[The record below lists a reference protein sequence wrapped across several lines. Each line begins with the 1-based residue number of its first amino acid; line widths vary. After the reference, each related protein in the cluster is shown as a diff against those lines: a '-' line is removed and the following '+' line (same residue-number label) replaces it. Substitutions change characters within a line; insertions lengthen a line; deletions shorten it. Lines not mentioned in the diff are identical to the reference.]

1 MLPSDWSNLGNCES
15 GQGCAVLIC
24 VGRRTRAR
32 KNESFAATC
41 VLLGVLLGVAGV
53 KDDFP

>member
-24 VGRRTRAR
+24 ARRRTRAR
-32 KNESFAATC
+32 ENESFAANC
-41 VLLGVLLGVAGV
+41 VLGVLLGVAGV
-53 KDDFP
+53 KDDFS